1 VKCIKI
7 GFSIVLISLVAG
19 VLGFVTPSMAAP
31 QPWQGISY
39 NQPLAPQAVSGTVF
53 NDFDADGTHDS
64 NEPGIAGVTVT
75 AYDASGAVADT
86 ATTQSDGSYTLS
98 NLTDGEEY
106 RIEFTGIPDGFQ
118 RGPQG
123 NDSHTSVIFV
133 TAPATNADAGFY
145 SSADYCQEEPDL
157 ATTIII
163 QGGGTKNSLVSFPY
177 TAYTNQWNQSKPK
190 PTGLVTFDQIG
201 STWGLAHQRSS
212 NSIFLGAYMKRH
224 TPFGPGGTGMIYRY
238 DLDDGTLEQFV
249 DLNALFP
256 GSTGVDPHPDGT
268 NYDRDP
274 NSWDFVGKMSLG
286 DIDISGDELTLWVI
300 NLNDRLLYEIPLH
313 SVTQPT
319 PPATA
324 SEVHRWPEDTTSG
337 TNLTDLSGLDD
348 CPDPDTDIRPFGLKE
363 HEGKVYVGL
372 VCGAE
377 STQDRNDL
385 RAYVY
390 RFDPDT
396 HTFTQV
402 LNFPL
407 NYSRGTAL
415 RYSNGDYRGANWQ
428 YWRSNG
434 NLTPTNGQKNVVWPQ
449 PMLSDIEFYHGDMIV
464 GLRDRLGDQTG
475 YKQYLPNGSTEV
487 SGVTAGDIL
496 RASPDGAGGWV
507 IEDNAQ
513 GSTFGPSA
521 GANTGQGP
529 GGGEFYYRDR
539 FKDAYVLHDETSM
552 GALIQVASRDDI
564 AVTSMDPVD
573 GSAYSY
579 YSGGVKWMSHAN
591 GNITQVSG
599 NPHQYQLTS
608 EFGKSHGL
616 GDLEALCDPPPIEI
630 GNRLWIDRDGDGI
643 QDPGEE
649 PLEGVTV
656 VLKDPDGNVI
666 GTAVTDA
673 NGEYFFSSDPN
684 RSDTGNADY
693 GIAEL
698 LPNTSGYTI
707 EVDLTQSELAGLA
720 LTNNDADS
728 SDNGDARDSD
738 AVEENNTAVITVDT
752 GSVGEN
758 NHTYD
763 IGFRPKVAIGNFVWH
778 DANNNAQ
785 VDSGEEGIPNIPVK
799 LYRDTNGDGVLDPAV
814 DELVDST
821 TTDENGYYQ
830 FLDVP
835 PSTAGDPTTY
845 YFVAVDQQAVEDAG
859 YDYSSTGGAHDPDA
873 TGDHDAPQG
882 DDGVPNGTYVVS
894 QAFPATVGGQSQ
906 ASQSDTGDPENYY
919 DDSAYMTVDFGFFSE
934 DDSAPTA
941 VELQDIHSRRD
952 SAVWILGLLVLI
964 PLAGLSAHWRRQQ
977 AR

>member
-1 VKCIKI
+1 MKGTK
-7 GFSIVLISLVAG
+7 IVLVFLIIIGMIGILLASASPGL
-19 VLGFVTPSMAAP
+19 AATD
-31 QPWQGISY
+31 
-39 NQPLAPQAVSGTVF
+39 PLQLSKYAPQAVTGVVYR
-53 NDFDADGTHDS
+53 DS
-64 NEPGIAGVTVT
+64 NVNGERDTGEQGIADVTVT
-75 AYDASGAVADT
+75 AYDASGAVVET
-86 ATTQSDGSYTLS
+86 VTTQADGSYTLT

-106 RIEFTGIPDGFQ
+106 RIEFTNAPDGLQ
-118 RGPQG
+118 AGPQG
-123 NDSHTSVIFV
+123 SNSLTSVVFI
-133 TAPATNADAGFY
+133 TAPATGIDVGFH
-145 SSADYCQEEPDL
+145 SAADYCQEEPDL

-177 TAYTNQWNQSKPK
+177 TAYTNNWNQSKPK

-212 NSIFLGAYMKRH
+212 NSIFLSAYMKRH

-238 DLDDGTLEQFV
+238 DIDDGSLEQFL
-249 DLNALFP
+249 DLNSLFP
-256 GSTGVDPHPDGT
+256 GSTGADPHPAGT

-274 NSWDFVGKMSLG
+274 NSWDSVGKMSLG
-286 DIDISGDELTLWVI
+286 DIDISGDELTLWAV
-300 NLNDRLLYEIPLH
+300 NLNDRLLYEIPLN
-313 SVTQPT
+313 SALQPT
-319 PPATA
+319 APTSA
-324 SEVHRWPEDTTSG
+324 SQVHRWPEDSASG
-337 TNLTDLSGLDD
+337 TDLSDLTGLDD
-348 CPDPDTDIRPFGLKE
+348 CPDPDVDIRPFGLKE
-363 HEGKVYVGL
+363 HDGMVYVGL

-390 RFDPDT
+390 QFDPDS
-396 HTFTQV
+396 HNFTQV

-407 NYSRGTAL
+407 NYPRGTAL
-415 RYSNGDYRGANWQ
+415 KYSNGDYRGAKWQ

-434 NLTPTNGQKNVVWPQ
+434 NLSPTNGQKNVVWPQ

-487 SGVTAGDIL
+487 SGVTAGDVL
-496 RASPDGAGGWV
+496 RASPDGAGGWT
-507 IEDNAQ
+507 IENNAQ
-513 GSTFGPSA
+513 GSTFGPSL
-521 GANTGQGP
+521 GANSGQGP
-529 GGGEFYYRDR
+529 GGGEFYFRER

-552 GALIQVASRDDI
+552 GALIQVDSLDEI

-579 YSGGVKWMSHAN
+579 YSGGVKWMSHTD
-591 GNITQVSG
+591 GTITRVSG
-599 NPHQYQLTS
+599 KAHQYQLTS

-630 GNRLWIDRDGDGI
+630 GNRLWIDLDGDGI

-666 GTAVTDA
+666 GTVTTNSD
-673 NGEYFFSSDPN
+673 GEYFFSSDPN
-684 RSDTGNADY
+684 RTDTGNADY
-693 GIAEL
+693 GITGL

-707 EVDLTQSELAGLA
+707 EVDLDQTPLDGLA
-720 LTNNDADS
+720 LTKNDTDS

-738 AVEENNTAVITVDT
+738 AVEQNGVAVVTFDT
-752 GSVGEN
+752 GPVGDN

-763 IGFRPKVAIGNFVWH
+763 IGFRPKVAIGNLVWH
-778 DANNNAQ
+778 DANNNSQ

-799 LYRDTNGDGVLDPAV
+799 LYRDTNGDGILDPAV
-814 DELVDST
+814 DELVDTT
-821 TTDENGYYQ
+821 TTDSNGYYQ

-835 PSTAGDPTTY
+835 PSTEGDPTTY
-845 YFVAVDQQAVEDAG
+845 YLVAVDQQAVKDAG
-859 YDYSSTGGAHDPDA
+859 YDYSSTGGDHDPDA
-873 TGDHDAPQG
+873 QGDHDAAGG
-882 DDGVPNGTYVVS
+882 DDGIPDGTYVVS

-919 DDSAYMTVDFGFFSE
+919 DDSAYMTVDFGFFN
-934 DDSAPTA
+934 DDDDAPPTA
-941 VELQDIHSRRD
+941 ITVQDV
-952 SAVWILGLLVLI
+952 SAKANSIIWA
-964 PLAGLSAHWRRQQ
+964 LAFLMVAMFGLSFFWLRRQYQ